1 MLSQKVKE
9 KLETENVCASVII
22 SIRDDIEEMEREYL
36 AVLQEVK
43 KMNKAFKDWQIY
55 LGGE

>member
-22 SIRDDIEEMEREYL
+22 SIRDDIEEMERDYL

-43 KMNKAFKDWQIY
+43 KLNQALKDWQIY